1 MQKDKPSKTAHKI
14 AMGMLTLGAKPE
26 TADILPTGIVAATEK
41 LLLASG
47 IMGPRAIGWSK
58 SRLTISIYDAFDWML
73 PGQFDALADRK
84 AFCEGAV
91 REAIAAGARQVLVL
105 GAGYDTIGYRLAPE
119 FPHVNFF
126 EIDHPATARFKIK
139 GIVALGQRDN
149 HYLIAADL
157 GKRTLVETLESQG
170 SWY

>member
-105 GAGYDTIGYRLAPE
+105 GAGYDNNSTPISIKVWRTSSLSSTAIPKCRL
-119 FPHVNFF
+119 
-126 EIDHPATARFKIK
+126 
-139 GIVALGQRDN
+139 
-149 HYLIAADL
+149 
-157 GKRTLVETLESQG
+157 
-170 SWY
+170 